1 MSIMGVHRALHLQV
15 FGCEMQCSVGR
26 FYSVLTFEQTA
37 KDEKKKKRNNAM
49 LIHVSEA
56 WRGLDLIKKPNKSW
70 ASKLRVL
77 AYSANSPIFSWR
89 TYNDNLI
96 DVE

>member
-56 WRGLDLIKKPNKSW
+56 
-70 ASKLRVL
+70 
-77 AYSANSPIFSWR
+77 
-89 TYNDNLI
+89 
-96 DVE
+96 